1 MNKIVFLDI
10 DGTLYCDGIGIPE
23 SAQKAVAELMDKGC
37 KVVLCTGRAYG
48 MVPESYME
56 QGFHGMIAAAGAHV
70 ICEGRELCNHKV
82 SGENLQK
89 VIDYGQNSRI
99 GIILE
104 GVKGSY
110 HDPDNQDDL
119 YLKVVERLRETTTP
133 YVYPLSQAEEVNKW
147 TYHHMDFAQKDYVE
161 EMTGGVMTGIIH
173 KEVNSVEFIPSGI
186 NKATGI
192 KMVLDH
198 FGIDRKDS
206 YAFGDSANDI
216 EMLNYVQYGVAM
228 GNAVPELLEQA
239 EYKTE
244 PADRDGLALGLKR
257 LGLIG

>member
-10 DGTLYCDGIGIPE
+10 DGTLYCDGIGIPD
-23 SAQKAVAELMDKGC
+23 SAQKAVIELMEKGC

-56 QGFHGMIAAAGAHV
+56 LGFHGMIAAAGAHV
-70 ICEGRELCNHKV
+70 ICEGKELCNDQISRK
-82 SGENLQK
+82 NLQK
-89 VIDYGQNSRI
+89 VIDYGQKSRI

-110 HDPDNQDDL
+110 YDPENQDDF

-133 YVYPLSQAEEVNKW
+133 HIYPLSQAEAVNKW
-147 TYHHMDFAQKDYVE
+147 TYHHMDAAQKDYVE
-161 EMTGGVMTGIIH
+161 EMTGGVMTGIVH
-173 KEVNSVEFIPSGI
+173 KEVNSVEFIPAGI

-192 KMVLDH
+192 KMVLDY
-198 FGIDRKDS
+198 FKIDRKDS

-216 EMLNYVQYGVAM
+216 EMLDYVQYGVAM
-228 GNAVPELLEQA
+228 GNAVPELLKQA
-239 EYKTE
+239 QYKTE

>member
-10 DGTLYCDGIGIPE
+10 DGTLFCDGIGIPD
-23 SAQKAVAELMDKGC
+23 SALRAVGQLMENGC
-37 KVVLCTGRAYG
+37 KVVLCTGRAFG

-56 QGFHGMIAAAGAHV
+56 LGFHGMIAAAGAHV
-70 ICEGRELCNHKV
+70 ICEGKELCNEQISK
-82 SGENLQK
+82 ENLDK
-89 VIDYGQNSRI
+89 VIAYGQENRV

-104 GVKGSY
+104 GVRGSY
-110 HDPDNQDDL
+110 YDPDHHDDF
-119 YLKVVERLRETTTP
+119 YLRVVEKLRENTTP
-133 YVYPLSQAEEVNKW
+133 YVFPLSQAEKVNKW
-147 TYHHMDFAQKDYVE
+147 TYHHMDVSQKEYVE
-161 EMTGGVMTGIIH
+161 EMTGGVMTGIVH
-173 KEVNSVEFIPSGI
+173 KEVNSVEFIPAGV

-192 KMVLDH
+192 QLVLEH
-198 FGIDRKDS
+198 FGIDREDS

-228 GNAVPELLEQA
+228 GNAVPELLCQA
-239 EYKTE
+239 RYKTE

>member
-1 MNKIVFLDI
+1 
-10 DGTLYCDGIGIPE
+10 
-23 SAQKAVAELMDKGC
+23 
-37 KVVLCTGRAYG
+37 
-48 MVPESYME
+48 
-56 QGFHGMIAAAGAHV
+56 
-70 ICEGRELCNHKV
+70 
-82 SGENLQK
+82 
-89 VIDYGQNSRI
+89 
-99 GIILE
+99 
-104 GVKGSY
+104 
-110 HDPDNQDDL
+110 
-119 YLKVVERLRETTTP
+119 
-133 YVYPLSQAEEVNKW
+133 
-147 TYHHMDFAQKDYVE
+147 MDFAQKDYVE

>member
-10 DGTLYCDGIGIPE
+10 DGTLYCDGIGIPD
-23 SAQKAVAELMDKGC
+23 SALRAVDQLIKNGC
-37 KVVLCTGRAYG
+37 KAVLCTGRAYG

-56 QGFHGMIAAAGAHV
+56 LGFHGMIAAAGAHV
-70 ICEGRELCNHKV
+70 ICGGKELCNDQI
-82 SGENLQK
+82 SDENLHK
-89 VIDYGQNSRI
+89 VIDYGRENGI

-110 HDPDNQDDL
+110 YDPNNQDEH
-119 YLKVVERLRETTTP
+119 YLKVVERLRQTTTP
-133 YVYPLSQAEEVNKW
+133 HIYPLEQAEKVNKW
-147 TYHHMDFAQKDYVE
+147 TYHHMDPGAKKFVE
-161 EMTGGVMTGIIH
+161 EMTENTMTGIIH
-173 KEVNSVEFIPSGI
+173 KEVDSVEFIPAGL

-192 KMVLDH
+192 RMVLDH
-198 FGIDRKDS
+198 FKIDRKDS

-228 GNAVPELLEQA
+228 GNAVPELLRQA

-244 PADRDGLALGLKR
+244 PADKDGLALGLKR

>member
-10 DGTLYCDGIGIPE
+10 DGTLYCDGIGIPD
-23 SAQKAVAELMDKGC
+23 SALRAVDQLIKNGC
-37 KVVLCTGRAYG
+37 KAVLCTGRAYG

-56 QGFHGMIAAAGAHV
+56 LGFHGMIAAAGAHV
-70 ICEGRELCNHKV
+70 ICGGKELCNDQI
-82 SGENLQK
+82 SDENLHK
-89 VIDYGQNSRI
+89 VIDYGRENGI

-110 HDPDNQDDL
+110 YDPNNQDEH
-119 YLKVVERLRETTTP
+119 YLKVVERLRQTTTP
-133 YVYPLSQAEEVNKW
+133 HIYPLEQAEKVNKW
-147 TYHHMDFAQKDYVE
+147 TYHHMDPGAKKFVE
-161 EMTGGVMTGIIH
+161 EMTENTMTGIIH
-173 KEVNSVEFIPSGI
+173 KEVDS
-186 NKATGI
+186 
-192 KMVLDH
+192 VLDH
-198 FGIDRKDS
+198 FKIDRKDS

-228 GNAVPELLEQA
+228 GNAVPELLRQA

-244 PADRDGLALGLKR
+244 PADKDGLALGLKR

>member
-23 SAQKAVAELMDKGC
+23 SAQRAVAELIDKGC
-37 KVVLCTGRAYG
+37 KVMLCTGRAYG

-56 QGFHGMIAAAGAHV
+56 LGFHGMIAAAGAHV
-70 ICEGRELCNHKV
+70 ICEGRELCNDQV
-82 SGENLQK
+82 SGENLRK
-89 VIDYGQNSRI
+89 VIDYGQKHGI
-99 GIILE
+99 GIVLE

-110 HDPDNQDDL
+110 YDPENQDGF

-133 YVYPLSQAEEVNKW
+133 YIYPLSRAEAVNKW
-147 TYHHMDFAQKDYVE
+147 TYHHMDFAQKEYVE
-161 EMTGGVMTGIIH
+161 EMTGGTMSGIIH
-173 KEVNSVEFIPSGI
+173 KEVNSVEFIPSGV

-192 KMVLDH
+192 RMVLDH
-198 FGIDRKDS
+198 FGIGRKDS